1 MIWYGIRVGVRDIE
15 RDRGRKYGIRD
26 MNMWQMIY
34 ICIWGKGNR
43 YEYMVEN
50 MDMGEGIHR
59 NRKGLGIGVMVG
71 DIERSRDNE
80 NFLLIIDLKK

>member
-1 MIWYGIRVGVRDIE
+1 
-15 RDRGRKYGIRD
+15 
-26 MNMWQMIY
+26 MIY
-34 ICIWGKGNR
+34 ICIWGKG
-43 YEYMVEN
+43 YIYGYMVGDMY

-59 NRKGLGIGVMVG
+59 KRKELGIGVMVG